1 MEKNKYKDSL
11 QSEVRQVLP
20 VEYEDANSAHGVAYE
35 NIDKAELADACHQ
48 VFDSMVTRNYLHSLS
63 LCKVKVKSPAS
74 FSGYTRVRWFRVE
87 KIVVEKDVFFADKL
101 SMLYMSLH
109 KKAKNIILVLNKQN
123 DGDIELYLGARDFSG
138 QSSVSG
144 KILEAGLEGYFP
156 GINKFQQ
163 HEITK
168 LNFSNPAI
176 SSVSAIA
183 SLRDNKKEDFV
194 QGIERLINATSSIP
208 QFRAYFVADS
218 VGDAEAN
225 SMISA
230 FNDLYSSLSPAE
242 TLQMTFNESET
253 KGVSLSFTENF
264 SESIGE
270 SISKTVTYT
279 DGYSENNT
287 ESDTEANGSSE
298 NHSRNILA
306 SIWHGVFGGRT
317 GGGVNQSSSSTH
329 SQTIGKNFSDSEAN
343 QKSSSKNTTKGTAN
357 QTGSNESTTTGSS
370 KQIIYKNR
378 SVKFYLDILD
388 KQLERLQNGRPFGLW
403 SVATYFVANDPTTAQ
418 QLSNIYRGSIIGE
431 ESGLE
436 TCAINTWTDNESVKQ
451 ITLYLENSL
460 HPRFDFN
467 SLDVSAGS
475 VVNSKELAIHL
486 SLPQT
491 SVPGII
497 VQERA
502 SFARSVFS
510 TSINNN
516 ELHLGEIV
524 HLGQVS
530 NTPVK
535 LDIDKLTK
543 HTFVT
548 GTTGSGKS
556 NTMYL
561 ILQGLLDNVKKKE
574 EEKEKNLKFLVIEPA
589 KGEYKHVFGN
599 KPGVSVYGSNPNM
612 NQLLRINPFEFPEG
626 VHVYEHIDR
635 LVDIFNACWP
645 MYAAMPVVLKKAIT
659 DAYKHC
665 GWDLYSSIQEIN
677 NTRKLFPT
685 VNDVVV
691 ALHNF
696 INNSEYSAETKGDY
710 KGSLETRLIS
720 MSEGL
725 TGMMLNNTKGNISDS
740 DLFQKNVI
748 VDLSRVGNTE
758 TKALIMGLLI
768 MKMNEFYQT
777 QGKMNSSLNHI
788 TVLEEAHNLLKRT
801 STVQNQESS
810 NLAGKSVEMIC
821 NSIAEMRT
829 YGEGFIIVDQ
839 SPSQVDLA
847 AIRNTNTK
855 IILSLPEADDRECA
869 GKSIGLKD
877 EQIDEIGRLKM
888 GEAIVYQNGWE
899 EPVLCKVN
907 EFKYNKEERYKK
919 HKDSYDVLDESDM
932 LFKVL
937 SFLYMYCGGSNDTL
951 KQIDDLRCSIFD
963 CKLLSATKF
972 SLLKLIDDYNKNGA
986 DLNKRNRAKVMEIV
1000 GSCLGLSPQIK
1011 KIIMKKGNIT
1021 EANDS
1026 IKDLI
1031 KKLLPNDSDD
1041 FYRFCIRCS
1050 LRLLASESSANV
1062 DFYNNWFRT
1071 YYK

>member
-1 MEKNKYKDSL
+1 METIQYKDKQ
-11 QSEVRQVLP
+11 QSEVGQVLP
-20 VEYEDANSAHGVAYE
+20 VEHEDTTYAHDVTYE
-35 NIDKAELADACHQ
+35 NIDKVELSDACHQ
-48 VFDSMVTRNYLHSLS
+48 VFDSMVTRDYLHSLN
-63 LCKVKVKSPAS
+63 LCKVKPLVSTYSK
-74 FSGYTRVRWFRVE
+74 VRWFRVD
-87 KIVVEKDVFFADKL
+87 KIVLEKDIFFADKL

-109 KKAKNIILVLNKQN
+109 KTAKNIILVLNKQN

-138 QSSVSG
+138 KRSVSG
-144 KILEAGLEGYFP
+144 KILEAGLVGYFP
-156 GINKFQQ
+156 GIRFEQKGIG
-163 HEITK
+163 E
-168 LNFSNPAI
+168 LNFTNPSV

-183 SLRDNKKEDFV
+183 SLRDDKKEEFV

-218 VGDAEAN
+218 VCDAEVN
-225 SMISA
+225 GMISA
-230 FNDLYSSLSPAE
+230 FSNLYSSLSPAE

-253 KGVSLSFTENF
+253 KGVSESFTENF
-264 SESIGE
+264 SESIGD
-270 SISKTVTYT
+270 SISQTVTHT
-279 DGYSENNT
+279 DGYSEIYTESNT
-287 ESDTEANGSSE
+287 ETEGGSDNNSE
-298 NHSRNILA
+298 NIIKTKLNGL
-306 SIWHGVFGGRT
+306 WGGKT
-317 GGGVNQSSSSTH
+317 GGSTNHSSSSMQ
-329 SQTIGKNFSDSEAN
+329 SQAIGKNFSDSEAY
-343 QKSSSKNTTKGTAN
+343 QKGSNRNTTKGTAN
-357 QTGSNESTTTGSS
+357 QKGSNESTTTGSS
-370 KQIIYKNR
+370 KQITYKNR
-378 SVKFYLDILD
+378 TVKFYLDIMD

-436 TCAINTWTDNESVKQ
+436 TCAINTWIENDSVKE
-451 ITLYLENSL
+451 IIHYLENSL

-486 SLPQT
+486 SLPQS

-497 VQERA
+497 VQECA
-502 SFARSVFS
+502 SFARNVFS
-510 TSINNN
+510 TKNNTN
-516 ELHLGEIV
+516 EIHLGEIV
-524 HLGQVS
+524 HLGQLSKSTV
-530 NTPVK
+530 N
-535 LDIDKLTK
+535 LDIDELTK
-543 HTFVT
+543 HVFVT

-556 NTMYL
+556 NTLYL
-561 ILQGLLDNVKKKE
+561 LLNGIID
-574 EEKEKNLKFLVIEPA
+574 KEKKFLVIEPA

-612 NQLLRINPFEFPEG
+612 NQLLRINPFEFPKG

-635 LVDIFNACWP
+635 LVEIFNACWP

-659 DAYKHC
+659 DAYKQC

-677 NTRKLFPT
+677 STRKLFPT

-691 ALHNF
+691 ALRDF

-725 TGMMLNNTKGNISDS
+725 TGMMLNNTKDNISDS
-740 DLFQKNVI
+740 DLFLKNVI
-748 VDLSRVGNTE
+748 IDLSRVGNTE

-777 QGKMNSSLNHI
+777 QGKMNSNLNHI

-801 STVQNQESS
+801 STTQSQESS
-810 NLAGKSVEMIC
+810 NLVGKSVEMIC

-877 EQIDEIGRLKM
+877 EQIYEIGRLKM
-888 GEAIVYQNGWE
+888 GEAIVYQNDWE
-899 EPVLCKVN
+899 EPVHCKVN
-907 EFKYNKEERYKK
+907 EFKYEKEERYNDR
-919 HKDSYDVLDESDM
+919 KDSYIVLDESQM
-932 LFKVL
+932 LYEVL
-937 SFLYMYCGGSNDTL
+937 SFLYIYCGGSNDTV
-951 KQIDDLRCSIFD
+951 KRIDDLRNSIFD

-972 SLLKLIDDYNKNGA
+972 SLLKLLDDYNKNGV
-986 DLNKRNRAKVMEIV
+986 DLNKRNHAKVMETV
-1000 GSCLGLSPQIK
+1000 GACLGLSPQIR
-1011 KIIMKKGNIT
+1011 KIIMKKGNVT

-1026 IKDLI
+1026 IKELI
-1031 KKLLPNDSDD
+1031 KSLFPNNVSED
-1041 FYRFCIRCS
+1041 FYRFCTRCS
-1050 LRLLASESSANV
+1050 LRLLASESSTNV

>member
-1 MEKNKYKDSL
+1 MNNNEENVYNTSTSLITSAGLSKTIPLFTERRYLDFGKEDIKLIAVDGPVKKDVIWMQIKKVSKPKEKDAEFFMTAIQKILLSCAMPDSRLLFLVTCLGNSDHALFLGIEGDNKDKTINMLNNFVSGIWPGIETKITDTCPQLTKLSNYIIGDEHGDEIRNFSIVTGIPSMETQYETIYPSTIDNLIEGLGNCNRWAYLVIAESMTRKQSDEILYTCRQLLGQIESL
-11 QSEVRQVLP
+11 
-20 VEYEDANSAHGVAYE
+20 
-35 NIDKAELADACHQ
+35 K
-48 VFDSMVTRNYLHSLS
+48 SLS
-63 LCKVKVKSPAS
+63 ISDTSTVSMTEATKSIQNKDLDRLTNTICDIIPNFLPMKEQISKVL
-74 FSGYTRVRWFRVE
+74 SG
-87 KIVVEKDVFFADKL
+87 
-101 SMLYMSLH
+101 
-109 KKAKNIILVLNKQN
+109 IIACLPTGVLLPTTT
-123 DGDIELYLGARDFSG
+123 ETSG
-138 QSSVSG
+138 SRQ
-144 KILEAGLEGYFP
+144 
-156 GINKFQQ
+156 
-163 HEITK
+163 
-168 LNFSNPAI
+168 
-176 SSVSAIA
+176 
-183 SLRDNKKEDFV
+183 
-194 QGIERLINATSSIP
+194 
-208 QFRAYFVADS
+208 
-218 VGDAEAN
+218 
-225 SMISA
+225 
-230 FNDLYSSLSPAE
+230 
-242 TLQMTFNESET
+242 ESEART
-253 KGVSLSFTENF
+253 K
-264 SESIGE
+264 
-270 SISKTVTYT
+270 
-279 DGYSENNT
+279 
-287 ESDTEANGSSE
+287 
-298 NHSRNILA
+298 
-306 SIWHGVFGGRT
+306 
-317 GGGVNQSSSSTH
+317 
-329 SQTIGKNFSDSEAN
+329 SQTIVNNHIEAISEHLKKYANRLEEGKAIGMWEVNTFFMAKEEDVFNNGKQQLVSILSGDESKYEPIRVRDITNLFEDEERRTEASKFKFPN
-343 QKSSSKNTTKGTAN
+343 IEIQNKDDKVIKHLFGKSYDYLSSVLTTK
-357 QTGSNESTTTGSS
+357 ELSS
-370 KQIIYKNR
+370 
-378 SVKFYLDILD
+378 F
-388 KQLERLQNGRPFGLW
+388 
-403 SVATYFVANDPTTAQ
+403 
-418 QLSNIYRGSIIGE
+418 
-431 ESGLE
+431 
-436 TCAINTWTDNESVKQ
+436 IN
-451 ITLYLENSL
+451 
-460 HPRFDFN
+460 
-467 SLDVSAGS
+467 
-475 VVNSKELAIHL
+475 
-486 SLPQT
+486 LPLK
-491 SVPGII
+491 SVPGIPVREI
-497 VQERA
+497 AAFGRNITKSLPKKE
-502 SFARSVFS
+502 SVTTIDEPDS
-510 TSINNN
+510 TI
-516 ELHLGEIV
+516 LLGNIQHMGVVEMD
-524 HLGQVS
+524 S
-530 NTPVK
+530 VK
-535 LDIDKLTK
+535 IDMNSLPK
-543 HTFVT
+543 HTFIT

-561 ILQGLLDNVKKKE
+561 ILQGLLDKVKND
-574 EEKEKNLKFLVIEPA
+574 EEKKLKFLVIEPT

-599 KPGVSVYGSNPNM
+599 KPGVSVYGSNPNI

-635 LVDIFNACWP
+635 LVEIFNASWP

-665 GWDLYSSIQEIN
+665 GWDLHSSIQEIN
-677 NTRKLFPT
+677 STRKLFPT
-685 VNDVVV
+685 FNDVVV
-691 ALHNF
+691 ALRDF

-801 STVQNQESS
+801 STAQNQESS

-907 EFKYNKEERYKK
+907 EFKYNKEERYKD

-963 CKLLSATKF
+963 CKLLSAIKF

-986 DLNKRNRAKVMEIV
+986 DLNERNHAKVMEIA
-1000 GSCLGLSPQIK
+1000 GACLGLSPQIK